1 MENKKQDNIKS
12 FNVIRWDINTS
23 YPVSYDVI
31 PFFVREY
38 DEKRKGKKPKTFEE
52 FTEFVKSA
60 GNWNYRYRCEYEVI
74 LSEFDEDK
82 VETKE
87 TDKKRTDMYSDLIV
101 SPWPPSDR
109 ENAFKIDVWMQIE
122 ANLELVTRIVMDAC
136 LDKKRTKK

>member
-1 MENKKQDNIKS
+1 MEDKKQNNIKS
-12 FNVIRWDINTS
+12 FNVIRWDINSS

-38 DEKRKGKKPKTFEE
+38 DGKKKSDKPKTFEE
-52 FTEFVKSA
+52 FTKFVK
-60 GNWNYRYRCEYEVI
+60 GEGTWNYRSRCEYEVI
-74 LSEFDEDK
+74 LRNFDEDK
-82 VETKE
+82 DETKE
-87 TDKKRTDMYSDLIV
+87 TEKKRMDMYSNLIV

-122 ANLELVTRIVMDAC
+122 ANLELVTRIVMEAC

>member
-1 MENKKQDNIKS
+1 MEDKKQNNIKS
-12 FNVIRWDINTS
+12 FNVIRWDINSS
-23 YPVSYDVI
+23 YPVSYDVV

-38 DEKRKGKKPKTFEE
+38 DEKRKSEKPKTFEE
-52 FTEFVKSA
+52 FTKFVKSE
-60 GNWNYRYRCEYEVI
+60 GTRNYRSRCEYEVI

-87 TDKKRTDMYSDLIV
+87 SDKKRTDMYSDLIV

-122 ANLELVTRIVMDAC
+122 ANLELVTRIVMEAC
-136 LDKKRTKK
+136 LDKKRTEK